1 MFEISFVEIV
11 LIAVISLVVLGPEK
25 LPGAVRTAALWIGR
39 LKRSFNSIKTEI
51 EKEIGA
57 DEIRRQLR
65 NEEIMAKFKHTQ
77 AQVQNTISAVKKDVD
92 TFQKNVE
99 LEAKVA
105 AGASNPVSDAVS
117 TAAPEASSA
126 IAATPASTPPQAEAG
141 TSTRAAP
148 EKAAPQE

>member
-11 LIAVISLVVLGPEK
+11 LIAVVSLVVLGPDK

-39 LKRSFNSIKTEI
+39 LKRSFNNIKNDI

-65 NEEIMAKFKHTQ
+65 NEEIMAKYRNTQ
-77 AQVQNTISAVKKDVD
+77 AQVQNAIASVKKDVD

-99 LEAKVA
+99 LEAKAA
-105 AGASNPVSDAVS
+105 AGLDNASS
-117 TAAPEASSA
+117 TAESPDAAA
-126 IAATPASTPPQAEAG
+126 IAAPSESPAATAQTDTADATPAD
-141 TSTRAAP
+141 
-148 EKAAPQE
+148 KAAS